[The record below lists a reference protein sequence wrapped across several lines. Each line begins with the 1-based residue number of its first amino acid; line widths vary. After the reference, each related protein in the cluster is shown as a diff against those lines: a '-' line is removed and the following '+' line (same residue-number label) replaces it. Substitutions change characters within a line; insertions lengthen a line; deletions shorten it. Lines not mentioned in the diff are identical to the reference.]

1 MRRCQKR
8 RNEFPDGA
16 LEMEPHPV
24 IRRHMTLAFPLLVAG
39 ALTLAAGATTANAQ
53 TARVT
58 GRVTDMVDGEPIGG
72 VSITLRNTDTGL
84 TVQLT
89 SKDDGSYFRRALPIG
104 RFEITFEKEGYVPAR
119 DSRRLGSGQTTHNAV
134 LEPTRAAPPGSSPE
148 YIAAY
153 TAFEAGDLPQTIEV
167 LTALLG
173 DQPDFGPGHLLLAR
187 SHYEL
192 EHWEEAIV
200 GYKRVIELEPEI
212 PVAYLDLGV
221 ALSAIGELDDASKY
235 FEKAVSMQPDDATA
249 YYNIG
254 AIFIRADRVDE
265 AIEYLT
271 RSTEI
276 DPEQPLAHKAL
287 AFALVRKQDT
297 ARAAVH
303 LERYLEIEPA
313 AADAAEMLALLEQL
327 RGS

>member
-1 MRRCQKR
+1 
-8 RNEFPDGA
+8 
-16 LEMEPHPV
+16 
-24 IRRHMTLAFPLLVAG
+24 
-39 ALTLAAGATTANAQ
+39 
-53 TARVT
+53 
-58 GRVTDMVDGEPIGG
+58 
-72 VSITLRNTDTGL
+72 
-84 TVQLT
+84 
-89 SKDDGSYFRRALPIG
+89 
-104 RFEITFEKEGYVPAR
+104 
-119 DSRRLGSGQTTHNAV
+119 
-134 LEPTRAAPPGSSPE
+134 
-148 YIAAY
+148 
-153 TAFEAGDLPQTIEV
+153 
-167 LTALLG
+167 
-173 DQPDFGPGHLLLAR
+173 
-187 SHYEL
+187 
-192 EHWEEAIV
+192 
-200 GYKRVIELEPEI
+200 
-212 PVAYLDLGV
+212 
-221 ALSAIGELDDASKY
+221 
-235 FEKAVSMQPDDATA
+235 MQPDDATA